1 MLDAATVESLG
12 TRHAAALLDS
22 LASKKSLV
30 ASDQE
35 TEDDT
40 DDEEDRLAREELEA
54 LRNRV
59 ELQQKQ
65 IDKDNALIIKLAK
78 QEKRKANRLRIEQQK
93 AELLQRE
100 KDLKAS
106 LAASRR
112 SARSS
117 LQFQPAGMYISGLSG
132 GFQLTADKWIQSVYM
147 FLNSVR

>member
-1 MLDAATVESLG
+1 M
-12 TRHAAALLDS
+12 LDS

-65 IDKDNALIIKLAK
+65 IDKDNAFVIKLAK

-93 AELLQRE
+93 T
-100 KDLKAS
+100 S
-106 LAASRR
+106 CCS
-112 SARSS
+112 
-117 LQFQPAGMYISGLSG
+117 FC
-132 GFQLTADKWIQSVYM
+132 
-147 FLNSVR
+147 

>member
-1 MLDAATVESLG
+1 M
-12 TRHAAALLDS
+12 LDS

-65 IDKDNALIIKLAK
+65 IDKDNALVIKLAK

-106 LAASRR
+106 VAAPVVQ
-112 SARSS
+112 
-117 LQFQPAGMYISGLSG
+117 LVLNPV
-132 GFQLTADKWIQSVYM
+132 FQLLLIG
-147 FLNSVR
+147 FLH